1 MKEKKNKN
9 NKKEKLKSEKPKMT
23 PQQIKSSVLR
33 WILDIILIFL
43 GSAIYSAGIHCFT
56 APNNIAPGG
65 VAGIS
70 TLINS
75 VTGYDNIGLLYG
87 IINIPLIII
96 GLIFLGKK
104 LMIKTLFSVVF
115 VTVITDYGLS
125 FVPVYKDGDPLLAAI
140 FGGVLFG
147 IGLGLVYLREGTSGG
162 TDIINKLINKKYPH
176 ISLGAAMLG
185 TDAVIICSSM
195 FVYSSIEAGLY
206 AIVSIFICSKVMD
219 MILYG
224 SYEGK
229 MLLIFSDKY
238 EAISEYVMKDLNRG
252 LTWLNGEGAYS
263 RTDKHIIC
271 CAVHKS
277 EYSKIK
283 RKVKEIDP
291 KAFMIISSVGEVLGE
306 GFRTNQD

>member
-1 MKEKKNKN
+1 MKNKEN
-9 NKKEKLKSEKPKMT
+9 NIKKKKSKRKMT
-23 PQQIKSSVLR
+23 PQEKKASVKQ
-33 WILDIILIFL
+33 WIIDLVLIFF
-43 GSAIYSAGIHCFT
+43 GSVIYSAGIHCFS

-75 VTGYDNIGLLYG
+75 ITGYDNIGLLYG
-87 IINIPLIII
+87 IINVPLVII

-104 LMIKTLFSVVF
+104 LMIKTLISVIIVS
-115 VTVITDYGLS
+115 VATDYGLY
-125 FVPVYKDGDPLLAAI
+125 FLPVYKDGDALLASI
-140 FGGVLFG
+140 FAGVLFG
-147 IGLGLVYLREGTSGG
+147 IGLGIIYLREGTSGG

-185 TDAVIICSSM
+185 TDAVIISASM
-195 FVYSSIEAGLY
+195 FVYGSIEAGLY
-206 AIVSIFICSKVMD
+206 AIVAIFICSKVMD

-229 MLLIFSDKY
+229 MMLIFSDKY
-238 EAISEYVMKDLNRG
+238 EEISEYVMKDLNRG

-263 RTDKHIIC
+263 RQDKHIIC

-283 RKVKEIDP
+283 RKVREIDP
-291 KAFMIISSVGEVLGE
+291 KAFIIISSVGEVLGE
-306 GFRTNQD
+306 GFQANQ

>member
-1 MKEKKNKN
+1 MKNKEKSIKEKKIKH
-9 NKKEKLKSEKPKMT
+9 KMT
-23 PQQIKSSVLR
+23 PQEKKAAVKQ
-33 WILDIILIFL
+33 WIIDIVLIFF
-43 GSAIYSAGIHCFT
+43 GSVVYSAGIHCFS

-87 IINIPLIII
+87 IINVPLIII

-104 LMIKTLFSVVF
+104 LMIKTLISVVI
-115 VTVITDYGLS
+115 VTFATDYGLKD
-125 FVPVYKDGDPLLAAI
+125 VPEYKDGDPLLASI
-140 FGGVLFG
+140 FAGVLFG
-147 IGLGLVYLREGTSGG
+147 IGLGIVYLRESTSGG

-176 ISLGAAMLG
+176 ISLGAAMLS
-185 TDAVIICSSM
+185 TDAVIICASM
-195 FVYSSIEAGLY
+195 FVYGSIEAGLY
-206 AIVSIFICSKVMD
+206 AIVAIFICSKVMD

-238 EAISEYVMKDLNRG
+238 EEISEYVMKDLNRG

-291 KAFMIISSVGEVLGE
+291 KAFIIISSVGEVLGE
-306 GFRTNQD
+306 GFQANQ

>member
-1 MKEKKNKN
+1 MENKETSKKEKKN
-9 NKKEKLKSEKPKMT
+9 KPKMT
-23 PQQIKSSVLR
+23 PQERKESVKR
-33 WILDIILIFL
+33 WIIDIVLIFI
-43 GSAIYSAGIHCFT
+43 GSVIYSAGIHCFS
-56 APNNIAPGG
+56 APNDIAPGG
-65 VAGIS
+65 VAGLS
-70 TLINS
+70 TLINAL
-75 VTGYDNIGLLYG
+75 TGYDNIGLLYG
-87 IINIPLIII
+87 VINIPLVII
-96 GLIFLGKK
+96 GFIFLGKK
-104 LMIKTLFSVVF
+104 LMIKTLLSIAI
-115 VTVITDYGLS
+115 VTFATDYGLV
-125 FVPVYKDGDPLLAAI
+125 FLPEYKDGDPLLASI

-147 IGLGLVYLREGTSGG
+147 IGLGIIYLREATSGG

-185 TDAVIICSSM
+185 TDAVIICASM
-195 FVYSSIEAGLY
+195 FVYGTIEAGLY
-206 AIVSIFICSKVMD
+206 AIVAIFICSKVMD

-238 EAISEYVMKDLNRG
+238 EEISEYVMKDLNRG

-263 RTDKHIIC
+263 RQNKHIIC

-291 KAFMIISSVGEVLGE
+291 KAFIIISSVGEVLGE
-306 GFRTNQD
+306 GFQTNQ

>member
-1 MKEKKNKN
+1 M
-9 NKKEKLKSEKPKMT
+9 NKKETVNKPKKT
-23 PQQIKSSVLR
+23 PQERKASIKR
-33 WILDIILIFL
+33 WIIDIVLIFI
-43 GSAIYSAGIHCFT
+43 GSVVYSAGIHCFS

-75 VTGYDNIGLLYG
+75 ATGKDIIGLLYG

-96 GLIFLGKK
+96 GLIFLGRKM
-104 LMIKTLFSVVF
+104 MIKTLISVAIVTFS
-115 VTVITDYGLS
+115 TDYGLS
-125 FVPVYKDGDPLLAAI
+125 LLPVYKDGDPLLAAI
-140 FGGVLFG
+140 FAGVLFG
-147 IGLGLVYLREGTSGG
+147 IGLGIIYLREGTSGG

-176 ISLGAAMLG
+176 ISIGAAMLS

-195 FVYSSIEAGLY
+195 FVFGTIEAGLY
-206 AIVSIFICSKVMD
+206 AIVAIFIGSKVMD

-229 MLLIFSDKY
+229 MLLIFSEKY
-238 EAISEYVMKDLNRG
+238 EDISDYVMKDLKRG
-252 LTWLNGEGAYS
+252 ITWLKGEGAYS
-263 RTDKHIIC
+263 RQEKHVIC

-291 KAFMIISSVGEVLGE
+291 KAFIIISSVGEVLGE
-306 GFRTNQD
+306 GFQANQ

>member
-1 MKEKKNKN
+1 MKNREM
-9 NKKEKLKSEKPKMT
+9 NKKETVNKPKKT
-23 PQQIKSSVLR
+23 PQERKASIKR
-33 WILDIILIFL
+33 WIIDIVLIFI
-43 GSAIYSAGIHCFT
+43 GSVVYSAGIHCFS

-75 VTGYDNIGLLYG
+75 ATGKDIIGLLYG

-96 GLIFLGKK
+96 GLIFLGRKM
-104 LMIKTLFSVVF
+104 MIKTLISVAIVTFS
-115 VTVITDYGLS
+115 TDYGLS
-125 FVPVYKDGDPLLAAI
+125 LLPVYKDGDPLLAAI
-140 FGGVLFG
+140 FAGVLFG
-147 IGLGLVYLREGTSGG
+147 IGLGIIYLREGTSGG

-176 ISLGAAMLG
+176 ISIGAAMLS

-195 FVYSSIEAGLY
+195 FVFGTIEAGLY
-206 AIVSIFICSKVMD
+206 AIVAIFIGSKVMD

-229 MLLIFSDKY
+229 MLLIFSEKY
-238 EAISEYVMKDLNRG
+238 EDISDYVMKDLKRG
-252 LTWLNGEGAYS
+252 ITWLKGEGAYS
-263 RTDKHIIC
+263 RQEKHVIC

-291 KAFMIISSVGEVLGE
+291 KAFIIISSVGEVLGE
-306 GFRTNQD
+306 GFQANQ